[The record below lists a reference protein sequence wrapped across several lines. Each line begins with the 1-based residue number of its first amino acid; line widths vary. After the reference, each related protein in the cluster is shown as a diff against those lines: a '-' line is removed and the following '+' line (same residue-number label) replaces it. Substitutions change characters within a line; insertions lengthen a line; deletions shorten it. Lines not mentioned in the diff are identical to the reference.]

1 MVSYRN
7 DNGIL
12 EVRHRHEVIRIQAW
26 GPDSVRVRAANGDI
40 SVGRA
45 GAGVDAGLVVV
56 VRQGGAAQAAL
67 ASLPADHEGDE
78 ERRSPR

>member
-26 GPDSVRVRAANGDI
+26 GPDSVRVRAARHRIPAD
-40 SVGRA
+40 SVG
-45 GAGVDAGLVVV
+45 
-56 VRQGGAAQAAL
+56 AL
-67 ASLPADHEGDE
+67 AEDPPVATHQ
-78 ERRSPR
+78 RHHR